1 MALRA
6 AGNNRF
12 EGKLACERR
21 PANSWGSSSFENFV
35 IVSKD
40 PSGSVWKTTI
50 SLKVSIEMGCADVK
64 H

>member
-1 MALRA
+1 MVLRA
-6 AGNNRF
+6 ADNNRF

-21 PANSWGSSSFENFV
+21 PANSWVSGGFENFV

-40 PSGSVWKTTI
+40 PLGSVWKTTI